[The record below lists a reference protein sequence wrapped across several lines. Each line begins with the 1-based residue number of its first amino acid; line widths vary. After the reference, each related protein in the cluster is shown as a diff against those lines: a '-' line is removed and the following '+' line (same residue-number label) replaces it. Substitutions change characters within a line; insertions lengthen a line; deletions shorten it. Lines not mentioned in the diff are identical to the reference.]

1 MDEILLSKTNAS
13 DVTVTSDVHL
23 TSEQVVV
30 MWLANNLQEGDD
42 IVSVPGNQM
51 TSGVMCTLSC
61 SLYLCS
67 IQIVKLDWVIGVEMI
82 GSRITFYWVSIT
94 LDSGHK
100 IHTIYCMLYRTVA
113 WNPLNRT
120 WGMAKSKLFLD
131 KLSSYTTQCRWV
143 QLCGA
148 QSIKKWHLK
157 NSTGITGTLPLE
169 RNVVFFKCHFFFFNA
184 ISITNKMSF
193 TSTELGQQYNSL
205 QWVYETKAVRLDRNN

>member
-1 MDEILLSKTNAS
+1 MDEILLSKTNIS

-30 MWLANNLQEGDD
+30 MWLANNLQEGDG

-61 SLYLCS
+61 SMYLCS
-67 IQIVKLDWVIGVEMI
+67 IQIVILDWVIGIVEMI
-82 GSRITFYWVSIT
+82 GSRSSKYFLLSVYFFSKDI
-94 LDSGHK
+94 GHK
-100 IHTIYCMLYRTVA
+100 IHTIHCMLYRTVA
-113 WNPLNRT
+113 SNPLNRT
-120 WGMAKSKLFLD
+120 WGMAWASKSKLFSD

-169 RNVVFFKCHFFFFNA
+169 RNVVFFKCHF
-184 ISITNKMSF
+184 
-193 TSTELGQQYNSL
+193 
-205 QWVYETKAVRLDRNN
+205 